1 MGGAKALA
9 GEAGM
14 DEETAK
20 AYGSLVHML
29 LEHLAPLGTSQRDG
43 AATQLLGNIAPETA
57 ASALAEALGV
67 LDHPDLAHA
76 FAPTTLA
83 EVPVTAE
90 LGAERLYGIID
101 RLIIDETRVL
111 AVDFKSNRTIPDSA
125 TNCPEGL
132 LRQMGAYAHALQ
144 TIYPDRTI
152 ETAILWTHAATLM
165 LLPQDIVNAALHR
178 TGYLD
183 AAPVPS

>member
-1 MGGAKALA
+1 M
-9 GEAGM
+9 
-14 DEETAK
+14 
-20 AYGSLVHML
+20 SLGKINDDFL
-29 LEHLAPLGTSQRDG
+29 FL
-43 AATQLLGNIAPETA
+43 
-57 ASALAEALGV
+57 
-67 LDHPDLAHA
+67 HA
-76 FAPTTLA
+76 DTLA
-83 EVPVTAE
+83 ESIVYE
-90 LGAERLYGIID
+90 Q
-101 RLIIDETRVL
+101 LISSPSRVCL

-144 TIYPDRTI
+144 AIYPDRTI